1 MNKKDGRRLDMGA
14 SSLEFSEAS
23 PDPSPGAVIAVAA
36 LKSGLERA
44 GEAVERQRSGVLQVR
59 AATARKEELRR
70 TVERTLLPHVAR
82 VAQRASREIP
92 ELAQRFVFNPGTRTY
107 LAFRTAARGMAA
119 EAETHK
125 ELLVKYG
132 LAETVFENLLQAL
145 DQFDAAVESG
155 KQGRQM
161 HVGARAEISAVADE
175 VVEIVRVLDGL
186 NRYRFRNDP
195 KLLAAWD
202 SASNVLATPK
212 NGASK
217 PGTEDAP
224 PTGGEVR
231 PAA

>member
-14 SSLEFSEAS
+14 SSLEFSEAN

-36 LKSGLERA
+36 LEDGLERA

-92 ELAQRFVFNPGTRTY
+92 ELAQTFVFNPGTRTY

-125 ELLVKYG
+125 EMLVKYG

-161 HVGARAEISAVADE
+161 HVGASAEISAVADE

-186 NRYRFRNDP
+186 NRYRFRNDA

-217 PGTEDAP
+217 PGTEGTP
-224 PTGGEVR
+224 PAGGEVR

>member
-14 SSLEFSEAS
+14 SSLEFSEAN
-23 PDPSPGAVIAVAA
+23 PDPSPGAVIAVNA
-36 LKSGLERA
+36 LKDGLER
-44 GEAVERQRSGVLQVR
+44 GGKAVERQRSGVLQVR

-70 TVERTLLPHVAR
+70 TVEQTLLPHVAR
-82 VAQRASREIP
+82 VAQRASREIA
-92 ELAQRFVFNPGTRTY
+92 ELAQTFVFNPGTRTY

-155 KQGRQM
+155 KQGRQL
-161 HVGARAEISAVADE
+161 HVGASAEISAVADE

-217 PGTEDAP
+217 PGTGDTP
-224 PTGGEVR
+224 PAGGEVR

>member
-1 MNKKDGRRLDMGA
+1 MNKKDGRRLDMGNGA
-14 SSLEFSEAS
+14 LEFSEVN
-23 PDPSPGAVIAVAA
+23 PDPSPGAVIAVNA
-36 LKSGLERA
+36 LKDGLER
-44 GEAVERQRSGVLQVR
+44 GGKAVERQRSGVLQVR

-92 ELAQRFVFNPGTRTY
+92 ELAQTFVFNPGTRTY

-132 LAETVFENLLQAL
+132 LAETVFENLIQAL

-155 KQGRQM
+155 KQGRQL
-161 HVGARAEISAVADE
+161 HVGASAEISAVADE

-217 PGTEDAP
+217 LGTGDTP
-224 PTGGEVR
+224 PAGGAAR

>member
-1 MNKKDGRRLDMGA
+1 MNKKDGRRLDMGT
-14 SSLEFSEAS
+14 SSLEFSEAN

-36 LKSGLERA
+36 LKEGLERA
-44 GEAVERQRSGVLQVR
+44 TGAIERQRSGVLQVR

-92 ELAQRFVFNPGTRTY
+92 ELAQTFVFKPGTRTY

-161 HVGARAEISAVADE
+161 HVGASAEISAVAEE

-186 NRYRFRNDP
+186 NRYRFRNDA

-212 NGASK
+212 SGAPK
-217 PGTEDAP
+217 PGSDGTP
-224 PTGGEVR
+224 PAGGEVR
-231 PAA
+231 TAA

>member
-14 SSLEFSEAS
+14 GSLEFSEAN
-23 PDPSPGAVIAVAA
+23 PDPSPGAVIAVTA
-36 LKSGLERA
+36 LKDGLERA

-59 AATARKEELRR
+59 AATARKEELRQ

-92 ELAQRFVFNPGTRTY
+92 ELAQTFVFNPGTRTY

-155 KQGRQM
+155 QQGRQM
-161 HVGARAEISAVADE
+161 HVGASAEISAVADE

-212 NGASK
+212 NGVSK
-217 PGTEDAP
+217 PGTEGIP
-224 PTGGEVR
+224 EGGEVR